1 MKWGTSKGFQF
12 DKNDLWAVLA
22 NAALVGLAAAA
33 TFAAETLA
41 NVDLGAKVAVVIPI
55 VVVALNSFARWAS
68 DYTKKKG

>member
-12 DKNDLWAVLA
+12 DKNDLWAILA

>member
-12 DKNDLWAVLA
+12 DKNDLWAVVA

-33 TFAAETLA
+33 TFAAESLA

-68 DYTKKKG
+68 DYTKVKK

>member
-12 DKNDLWAVLA
+12 DKNDLWAVVA

-33 TFAAETLA
+33 TFAAESLA
-41 NVDLGAKVAVVIPI
+41 NIDLGAKVAVVIPI

-68 DYTKKKG
+68 DYTKVKK

>member
-68 DYTKKKG
+68 DYTKVKK

>member
-12 DKNDLWAVLA
+12 DKNDLWTVLA
-22 NAALVGLAAAA
+22 NAALVGLASAA
-33 TFAAETLA
+33 TFAAESLA
-41 NVDLGAKVAVVIPI
+41 NVDLGAKVAVIIPI

>member
-1 MKWGTSKGFQF
+1 MKWGTSKGFSF
-12 DKNDLWAVLA
+12 DKNDLWAVFA
-22 NAALVGLAAAA
+22 NAALVGFAAAA

-41 NVDLGAKVAVVIPI
+41 SVDLGSKVAVVIPI